1 MRGNFDFL
9 KDKKEFQS
17 FAQPCI
23 DAENSIL
30 ISPATTAILCRR
42 ALELA
47 VRWVYSFDEELR
59 LPYRDNLSSLVH
71 EPSFKYLVDSEL
83 FKFIK

>member
-1 MRGNFDFL
+1 MKGNFDFL
-9 KDKKEFQS
+9 KNKKEFQS
-17 FAQPCI
+17 FAQACI
-23 DAENSIL
+23 EAENSIL

-47 VRWVYSFDEELR
+47 VRWVYSFDKELR

-71 EPSFKYLVDSEL
+71 DNSFKYLIDS
-83 FKFIK
+83 